1 MLLNFMFKPNLV
13 KISHNFG
20 SLGIN
25 RGIRRKFSQQIWK
38 EKMSDIIQTEGS
50 IILIENELNWEKVSS
65 ILTRDIGAV
74 NAVGFDCEWARE
86 NGRRKPVSLLQLA
99 TYSGNCFLFRLNSFK
114 NNIPPSLQ
122 EILENRK
129 ILKVGVACDFDASHF
144 AEDYNVKGWLDLRHL
159 AVKDDLK
166 NCKLGL
172 KSLAKHYLGKTL
184 LNNWRLRA
192 SDWETNTLTQ
202 DQVTYAAED
211 AIVGISILLA
221 QLKNLWTPVIE
232 ERWETSVC
240 KAIEE
245 VCEPFVEVE
254 FNNEKMKFCF
264 VCGNN
269 EVSIRKNVI
278 PQEYK
283 KYFPPLP
290 ELNRDRFFV
299 LLCNQCYESNRIQE
313 NNLRQ
318 KLAEECDAPVGD
330 IADAEEVD
338 KSLKAANAAIT
349 LKENKYHLTLKRL
362 ILLEDILKDYFETN
376 KLTDDLIN
384 QAADMHKEILSKKYN
399 LHSYKVCKHY
409 EDIGLIHLVSR
420 WRQWFLDSMKPKY
433 LPEYFPISHD
443 DECLHIKAKI
453 SQYPLDSEVVRDF
466 YKLILVGR
474 DGDLDIP
481 YQPDIKRR
489 NLAASGSEPD
499 EENHWRENEL
509 NYSSTEQSVSQNN
522 HKVNKL

>member
-1 MLLNFMFKPNLV
+1 MQVVVVVVVIFSSLASFAFL
-13 KISHNFG
+13 ISR
-20 SLGIN
+20 S
-25 RGIRRKFSQQIWK
+25 SC
-38 EKMSDIIQTEGS
+38 IIFN
-50 IILIENELNWEKVSS
+50 IFV
-65 ILTRDIGAV
+65 
-74 NAVGFDCEWARE
+74 
-86 NGRRKPVSLLQLA
+86 
-99 TYSGNCFLFRLNSFK
+99 FL
-114 NNIPPSLQ
+114 
-122 EILENRK
+122 
-129 ILKVGVACDFDASHF
+129 
-144 AEDYNVKGWLDLRHL
+144 NVKGWLDLRHL
-159 AVKDDLK
+159 AVQDDLK

-192 SDWETNTLTQ
+192 SDWESNTLTQ

-221 QLKNLWTPVIE
+221 QLKNLWTPVLE
-232 ERWETSVC
+232 ETWETSVC

-269 EVSIRKNVI
+269 EVFIRKNVI

-290 ELNRDRFFV
+290 ELNRDRCFV

-330 IADAEEVD
+330 SADAEEVE
-338 KSLKAANAAIT
+338 KSLKAANAAIA
-349 LKENKYHLTLKRL
+349 LRENKYHLTLKRL
-362 ILLEDILKDYFETN
+362 TFLEDILQDYFETN

-399 LHSYKVCKHY
+399 L
-409 EDIGLIHLVSR
+409 
-420 WRQWFLDSMKPKY
+420 P
-433 LPEYFPISHD
+433 
-443 DECLHIKAKI
+443 
-453 SQYPLDSEVVRDF
+453 
-466 YKLILVGR
+466 
-474 DGDLDIP
+474 
-481 YQPDIKRR
+481 
-489 NLAASGSEPD
+489 
-499 EENHWRENEL
+499 
-509 NYSSTEQSVSQNN
+509 
-522 HKVNKL
+522 